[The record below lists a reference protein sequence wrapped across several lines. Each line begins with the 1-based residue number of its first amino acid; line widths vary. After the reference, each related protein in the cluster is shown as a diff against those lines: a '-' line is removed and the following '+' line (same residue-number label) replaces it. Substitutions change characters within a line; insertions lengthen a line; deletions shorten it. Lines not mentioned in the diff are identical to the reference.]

1 MLDCRR
7 VNTLRLR
14 FPDAASS
21 DLVLEPGVYT
31 VGRGDDGRL
40 GAAARQDAVLQVT
53 VDRRG
58 AWLAVRDGVR
68 GVHVNGRPVRRMA
81 LLRAGDVL
89 FADGSELLLLGESPV
104 GRDADADASP
114 DVRTV
119 LRGVGGLNHGR
130 CFALERGCAIGS
142 ARDCEVRI
150 DGPAVAERQ
159 AVIESEGGRLM
170 LRETGARDTCMVNG
184 HPLREAW
191 LRPGDQIVVGAHHR
205 FVLESSSP
213 SRGRRVERDAT
224 EFAPADEPEAPPAPT
239 RRWRVP
245 WLLIAALMLSAA
257 LSLLL
262 LYGGG

>member
-1 MLDCRR
+1 MLDCPR

-14 FPDAASS
+14 FSDAASS

-31 VGRGDDGRL
+31 VGRGEDGRL
-40 GAAARQDAVLQVT
+40 GPAARQDAMLQVS

-58 AWLAVRDGVR
+58 AWLTVRDGVR

-89 FADGSELLLLGESPV
+89 FAEGSELLLLGDSPTD
-104 GRDADADASP
+104 RTDAASATT
-114 DVRTV
+114 DVRPV

-130 CFALERGCAIGS
+130 SFTLERGCAIGS

-150 DGPAVAERQ
+150 DGPSVAARQ
-159 AVIESEGGRLM
+159 AVIEIEGDRLV
-170 LRETGARDTCMVNG
+170 LREAGATGSCAVNG
-184 HPLREAW
+184 HPTREAW
-191 LRPGDQIVVGAHHR
+191 LRPGDQIVIGAHHR

-213 SRGRRVERDAT
+213 SRGRRIERDAS
-224 EFAPADEPEAPPAPT
+224 EFAPAEEPEAPAAPL

-245 WLLIAALMLSAA
+245 WLLVAALMLSAA

-262 LYGGG
+262 LYGGR

>member
-31 VGRGDDGRL
+31 VGRSDDGRL
-40 GAAARQDAVLQVT
+40 GPVARQDAMLQVS

-58 AWLAVRDGVR
+58 AWLSVRDGVR

-89 FADGSELLLLGESPV
+89 FADGSELLLLGDSPMD
-104 GRDADADASP
+104 RHAAETAATDLRP
-114 DVRTV
+114 V

-130 CFALERGCAIGS
+130 AFALERGCAIGS
-142 ARDCEVRI
+142 ARECEVRI
-150 DGPAVAERQ
+150 DGPSVAPRH
-159 AVIESEGGRLM
+159 AVIEAEGAGLV
-170 LRETGARDTCMVNG
+170 LREAGATGSCAVNG
-184 HPLREAW
+184 HATRHAW
-191 LRPGDQIVVGAHHR
+191 LRPGDQIVIGGHHR

-213 SRGRRVERDAT
+213 SRGRRIERDAT
-224 EFAPADEPEAPPAPT
+224 EFAPADEPDAPLPPA

-245 WLLIAALMLSAA
+245 WLLVAALMLSAA

-262 LYGGG
+262 LYGAR